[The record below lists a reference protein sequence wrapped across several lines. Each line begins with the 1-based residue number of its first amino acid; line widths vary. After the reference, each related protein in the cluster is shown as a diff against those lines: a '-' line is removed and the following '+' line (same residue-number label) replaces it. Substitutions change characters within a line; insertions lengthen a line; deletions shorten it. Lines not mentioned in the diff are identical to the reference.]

1 MRKMLLVVNIHSGKG
16 IVKNNIV
23 DIIDYFTKSG
33 YLVTTYTTQKKK
45 DATNIVKKCVTEFDL
60 IVCCGGDGTL
70 NEVITG
76 ILEADSDKKIGYIP
90 AGTTN
95 DFATSLDIPKE
106 LMKAAKIIPDEQ
118 TIPIDIGI
126 FNNKH
131 FVYIASFGLFSETSY
146 ETPQELKKVLGHFAY
161 VLNGVK
167 SLTNI
172 VPYHL
177 KIEYED
183 KIIEDDFI
191 WGAISNSTSVGGVL
205 KLDKNKI
212 KIDDGKFE
220 VILLKASKNPIE
232 FQNVLTKLF
241 NQEFD
246 EENVRM
252 FCTDKIKITSDK
264 KMPWTLDG
272 EYGGKY
278 IDTEIEVMKHAV
290 DLIIKED

>member
-1 MRKMLLVVNIHSGKG
+1 MKKMLLIVNPHSGKG
-16 IVKNNIV
+16 LLKNSILSIV
-23 DIIDYFTKSG
+23 DYFTKNN
-33 YLVTTYTTQKKK
+33 YMVTLYTTQKKK
-45 DATNIVKKCVTEFDL
+45 DATDITKNYINEYDL

-76 ILEADSDKKIGYIP
+76 MLQTENDKVIGYIP

-95 DFATSLDIPKE
+95 DFATSLDIPKD
-106 LMKAAKIIPDEQ
+106 LIKAAKIIPAQEVSPLDV
-118 TIPIDIGI
+118 GK
-126 FNNKH
+126 FNSKN
-131 FVYIASFGLFSETSY
+131 FIYIASFGLFTETSY
-146 ETPQELKKVLGHFAY
+146 ETPQELKKVFGHLAY
-161 VLNGVK
+161 VLSSVK

-172 VPYHL
+172 VSYHL

-205 KLDKNKI
+205 KLDKQKV
-212 KIDDGKFE
+212 KIDDGLFE
-220 VILLKASKNPIE
+220 VLLLKAPKNPFE

-246 EENVRM
+246 DEYVRL
-252 FCTDKIKITSDK
+252 FYIDKMKITSDARIA
-264 KMPWTLDG
+264 WTLDG

-278 IDTEIEVMKHAV
+278 NEVEIEVNKHAV
-290 DLIIKED
+290 DLIVKKQ